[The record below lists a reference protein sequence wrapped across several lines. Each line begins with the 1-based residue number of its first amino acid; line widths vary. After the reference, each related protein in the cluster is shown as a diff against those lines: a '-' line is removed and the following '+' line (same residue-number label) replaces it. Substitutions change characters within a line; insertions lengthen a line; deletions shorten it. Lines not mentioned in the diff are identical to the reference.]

1 MVRKALDAVDGLRER
16 KKQRTREAIV
26 DAALDLF
33 ERQGFDA
40 TTVEDIAA
48 AAEVSPRTFF
58 RYFDSKLDVV
68 MSHTKEAREAEHPPF
83 ADLAHAAPEKG
94 PVTATHEMVR
104 ELVATLFTPEGSDA
118 STMLRELKVAMTTP
132 SLRALALE
140 HFHDDHDEMTEA
152 YAARLG
158 LDPNSL
164 KPRLLAG
171 VVATTLWAVLDRW
184 VADGADPDRLGPMVD
199 EAFALL
205 ASGFDRSTP
214 DRPAPDRPASD

>member
-1 MVRKALDAVDGLRER
+1 VVRKALDAVDGLRER

-68 MSHTKEAREAEHPPF
+68 MSHNKAEDPPF
-83 ADLAHAAPEKG
+83 AALAHIAPGKG
-94 PVTATHEMVR
+94 PISATR
-104 ELVATLFTPEGSDA
+104 ELIGEMLDQVASGDNPSA
-118 STMLRELKVAMTTP
+118 VRELKVAMTTP
-132 SLRALALE
+132 SLRPLALE
-140 HFHDDHDEMTEA
+140 HFHQHQDELAQA

-158 LDPNSL
+158 LEPDAL

-171 VVATTLWAVLDRW
+171 VVATTMWAVLDRW
-184 VADGADPDRLGPMVD
+184 VADGADPARLGPMVD
-199 EAFALL
+199 EAFTLL
-205 ASGFDRSTP
+205 ASP
-214 DRPAPDRPASD
+214 LP